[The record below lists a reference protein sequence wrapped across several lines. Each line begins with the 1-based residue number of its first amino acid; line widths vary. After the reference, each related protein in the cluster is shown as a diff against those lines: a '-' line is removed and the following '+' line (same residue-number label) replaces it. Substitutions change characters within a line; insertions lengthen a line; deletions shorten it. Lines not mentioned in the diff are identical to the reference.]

1 MKELQTV
8 YKGLTNRRA
17 LSFTFFAVSHLR
29 KQGFNDQ
36 MSTKRPFLRIA
47 NLLAIMIMTGSM
59 YATQSDS
66 NNIST
71 ITGEIMDSLCAKA
84 GSHDQMMHD
93 MKSMGP
99 DKSSCSAMCVR
110 LGAKYVLYDS
120 AKQAIYQ
127 LDNQD
132 KAAEFAGRKVLVS
145 GTLQKTKIKV
155 ASISAAN

>member
-1 MKELQTV
+1 
-8 YKGLTNRRA
+8 
-17 LSFTFFAVSHLR
+17 
-29 KQGFNDQ
+29 
-36 MSTKRPFLRIA
+36 MSAKHPFHRIA
-47 NLLAIMIMTGSM
+47 SLLAIMLVTGSL
-59 YATQSDS
+59 YAGQSDS
-66 NNIST
+66 SNTST
-71 ITGEIMDSLCAKA
+71 FTGEIMDSLCAKA

-99 DKSSCSAMCVR
+99 DKASCTAMCIR

-132 KAAEFAGRKVLVS
+132 KASEFAGRKVQVS

-155 ASISAAN
+155 ANISAAN

>member
-1 MKELQTV
+1 
-8 YKGLTNRRA
+8 
-17 LSFTFFAVSHLR
+17 
-29 KQGFNDQ
+29 
-36 MSTKRPFLRIA
+36 MSAKHPFDRIA
-47 NLLAIMIMTGSM
+47 SLLAIMLVTGSL
-59 YATQSDS
+59 YAGQSDS
-66 NNIST
+66 SNIST
-71 ITGEIMDSLCAKA
+71 FTGEIMDSLCAKA

-99 DKSSCSAMCVR
+99 DKASCSAMCVR

-132 KAAEFAGRKVLVS
+132 KAAEFAGRKVQVS

>member
-93 MKSMGP
+93 MKSMGS
-99 DKSSCSAMCVR
+99 DKSSCAAQCIK

-120 AKQAIYQ
+120 AKQATYQ
-127 LDNQD
+127 LDDQD
-132 KAAEFAGRKVLVS
+132 KAAEFAGHKVQVS
-145 GTLQKTKIKV
+145 GTLQKMKIKV
-155 ASISAAN
+155 ARITALN